1 MSCRQAARNAAVR
14 DRPVRSGRAGMRS
27 QSARPSRSHSQPM
40 TTEVARLATSRAT
53 TICGRPGN
61 ATDVATSTTGLIA
74 GADSRNASA
83 AAGVT
88 PRRTSAPAI
97 GTEPH
102 SQPGRIAPATP
113 ATGTAR
119 IGRLR

>member
-1 MSCRQAARNAAVR
+1 
-14 DRPVRSGRAGMRS
+14 
-27 QSARPSRSHSQPM
+27 M
-40 TTEVARLATSRAT
+40 TTDAARLATSRAT

-61 ATDVATSTTGLIA
+61 ATNVATSTTGLIA

-88 PRRTSAPAI
+88 PRRTRAPAI

-102 SQPGRIAPATP
+102 SHPGSTTPATP
-113 ATGTAR
+113 ATGTASTGQ
-119 IGRLR
+119 IGRHTSELQSPMYLVCRLLLAK